1 MRKNLHDRILK
12 SEHKKQHI
20 STIHK
25 SCPKTY
31 ISDSPNLLKK
41 KKKTYHLKLIVIKI
55 LRRLYYINIIY

>member
-20 STIHK
+20 STVHK

-41 KKKTYHLKLIVIKI
+41 KKKNLPFKTYCNKNIEKI
-55 LRRLYYINIIY
+55 ILH